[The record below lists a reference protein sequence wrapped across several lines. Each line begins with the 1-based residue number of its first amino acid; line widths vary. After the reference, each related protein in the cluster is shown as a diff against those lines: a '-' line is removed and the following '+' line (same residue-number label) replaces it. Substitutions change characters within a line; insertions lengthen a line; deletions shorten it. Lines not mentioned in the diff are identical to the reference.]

1 MSLLIEQDH
10 VIMHGVSWR
19 TFQQLLADRGERG
32 GVLLAYDR
40 GTVELR
46 VPSQEHEWIKTTITQ
61 IVEAF
66 AFARDLH
73 YRGLGSTTF
82 VREDLARGFEPDAC
96 FYLDHAD
103 AIAPDRPLDLAVDP
117 PPDLVIEV
125 DITRSSLDKL
135 PIYAALG
142 VLEVWRYTERE
153 VEIRGLIEDAYV
165 VSDTSR
171 VLPGITASMLARFIE
186 EARTTTNQTAW
197 FKSVVAA
204 MAALRRSQ

>member
-1 MSLLIEQDH
+1 
-10 VIMHGVSWR
+10 MHGISWR

-46 VPSQEHEWIKTTITQ
+46 VPSQGHEWIKTTITQ

-73 YRGLGSTTF
+73 YRSLGSTTF

-103 AIAPDRPLDLAVDP
+103 AIAPDRPLDWAVDP
-117 PPDLVIEV
+117 PPALVIEV

-135 PIYAALG
+135 PIYSALG
-142 VLEVWRYTERE
+142 VLEVWRYTARE

-171 VLPGITASMLARFIE
+171 VLPEINAGMLARFIE

>member
-1 MSLLIEQDH
+1 MSLLLEQDH
-10 VIMHGVSWR
+10 VIMHGVSWP
-19 TFQQLLADRGERG
+19 TFQQLLADRGERC

-46 VPSQEHEWIKTTITQ
+46 MPSQEHEWVKTTLTQ
-61 IVEAF
+61 VVDAI

-73 YRGLGSTTF
+73 YRSLGSTTF
-82 VREDLARGFEPDAC
+82 SREDLARGFEPDAC

-103 AIAPDRPLDLAVDP
+103 AIVPDRPLDLTVDP

-142 VLEVWRYTERE
+142 VPEVWRYTDGE
-153 VEIRGLIEDAYV
+153 VEIHRLIADAYTV
-165 VSDTSR
+165 ADTSR
-171 VLPGITASMLARFIE
+171 VLPGISAVMVTRCID
-186 EARTTTNQTAW
+186 EARLATNQTMW
-197 FKSVVAA
+197 FKNVVAA
-204 MAALRRSQ
+204 VVAQR

>member
-1 MSLLIEQDH
+1 MSILIEQDH
-10 VIMHGVSWR
+10 VIMHGVSWQ
-19 TFQQLLADRGERG
+19 TFQQLLADRGEQC

-46 VPSQEHEWIKTTITQ
+46 VPSHEHEWVKTTLTQ
-61 IVEAF
+61 VVEAV

-73 YRGLGSTTF
+73 YRSLGSTTF
-82 VREDLARGFEPDAC
+82 GREDLARGFEPDAC

-103 AIAPDRPLDLAVDP
+103 AIAPDRPLDLTVDP

-142 VLEVWRYTERE
+142 VPEVWRYTDRE
-153 VEIRGLIEDAYV
+153 VVIRCLTADAYV
-165 VSDTSR
+165 ESDTSR
-171 VLPGITASMLARFIE
+171 VLSGITASTVTRFVNA
-186 EARTTTNQTAW
+186 ARTATNQTVW
-197 FKSVVAA
+197 FKGVIAA
-204 MAALRRSQ
+204 IQGSSDS

>member
-40 GTVELR
+40 GTVGLR
-46 VPSQEHEWIKTTITQ
+46 VPSQGHEWIKTTITQ

-73 YRGLGSTTF
+73 YRSLGSTTF

-103 AIAPDRPLDLAVDP
+103 AIAPDRPLDWAVDP
-117 PPDLVIEV
+117 PPALVIEV

-135 PIYAALG
+135 PIYSALG
-142 VLEVWRYTERE
+142 VLEVWRYTARE

-171 VLPGITASMLARFIE
+171 VLPEINAGMLARFIE

>member
-10 VIMHGVSWR
+10 VIMHGVSSR

-73 YRGLGSTTF
+73 YRSLGSTTF

-125 DITRSSLDKL
+125 DITRSSLDEF

-153 VEIRGLIEDAYV
+153 VEIRCLIEDAYV

-171 VLPGITASMLARFIE
+171 VLSGINASMLARFIE
-186 EARTTTNQTAW
+186 EARTTTNQIAW
-197 FKSVVAA
+197 FKSVVAV
-204 MAALRRSQ
+204 MAALRSSP

>member
-66 AFARDLH
+66 AFACDLH
-73 YRGLGSTTF
+73 YRSLGSTTF

-103 AIAPDRPLDLAVDP
+103 AIAPDRPLDWAVDP
-117 PPDLVIEV
+117 PPALVIEV

-153 VEIRGLIEDAYV
+153 VEIRCLIEDAYV

-171 VLPGITASMLARFIE
+171 MLSGITASMLARFIE

-197 FKSVVAA
+197 FKSVVAV
-204 MAALRRSQ
+204 MTALRRSQ

>member
-61 IVEAF
+61 VVEAF

-73 YRGLGSTTF
+73 YRSLGSTTF

-103 AIAPDRPLDLAVDP
+103 AIALDRPLDLAVDP

-153 VEIRGLIEDAYV
+153 VEIRCLIEDAYV
-165 VSDTSR
+165 VADTSR
-171 VLPGITASMLARFIE
+171 VLSGITASMLARFIE

-204 MAALRRSQ
+204 IDALGKSQ